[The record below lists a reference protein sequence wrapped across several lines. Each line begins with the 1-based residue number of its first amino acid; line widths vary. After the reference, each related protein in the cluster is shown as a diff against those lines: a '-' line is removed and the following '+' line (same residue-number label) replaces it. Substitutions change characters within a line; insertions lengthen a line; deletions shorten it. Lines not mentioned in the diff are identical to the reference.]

1 MMDTIQRII
10 GLVVGVIVSL
20 LLLIAMTDIETSDA
34 AAVLVPLI
42 VGAVAAFFWPVVV
55 GWFVVRRAKQRR
67 ENQIQSEVERQM
79 KDQQRGG

>member
-20 LLLIAMTDIETSDA
+20 LLLIEMTDIETSDA

-55 GWFVVRRAKQRR
+55 GWFLVRRAKQRR